1 MRWFKTIIL
10 ELYGL
15 FVDDGSFAIT
25 IVVWLGVAWL
35 VLPWLIPGSAWG
47 GAILFAGLAVIL
59 TESVWRHRT

>member
-25 IVVWLGVAWL
+25 IVVWLA
-35 VLPWLIPGSAWG
+35 SR
-47 GAILFAGLAVIL
+47 GLCC
-59 TESVWRHRT
+59 HG

>member
-25 IVVWLGVAWL
+25 IVAWLGVAWL
-35 VLPWLIPGSAWG
+35 VLPRLIPGSVWG
-47 GAILFAGLAVIL
+47 GAALFVGLALIL
-59 TESVWRHRT
+59 VESVWRHRA

>member
-47 GAILFAGLAVIL
+47 VAILFAGLAVVL
-59 TESVWRHRT
+59 TEMVWRHRG